1 MLMSPHGLC
10 APVGAPSDEGFSLTQ
25 HLTESDALP
34 YQECA
39 MTSIYSYACTFHICW
54 PQASEEPP
62 APSLLSAQQPDP
74 TRLSA
79 AYRVLSDLASLTTP
93 PQCTPLSASQSHGP
107 LVDHGKPWTL
117 DYDAPLPFIPKLSF
131 QHTPAPSRKKRYQ
144 T

>member
-1 MLMSPHGLC
+1 MH
-10 APVGAPSDEGFSLTQ
+10 F
-25 HLTESDALP
+25 LP
-34 YQECA
+34 GMR

-117 DYDAPLPFIPKLSF
+117 DYDAPLPFILKLSF
-131 QHTPAPSRKKRYQ
+131 QHTPAPSRKKLLPDLTRFPVCAP
-144 T
+144 THTPGPFSALTVAASLTKP